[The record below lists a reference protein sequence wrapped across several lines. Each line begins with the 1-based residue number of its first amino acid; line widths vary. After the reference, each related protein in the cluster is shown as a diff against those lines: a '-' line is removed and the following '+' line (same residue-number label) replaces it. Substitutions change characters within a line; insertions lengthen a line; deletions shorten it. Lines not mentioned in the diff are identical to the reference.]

1 MTPAASRI
9 ITTCLLLF
17 ALVAC
22 RDGPPPAA
30 IQIIHMADLHSAVDQ
45 YPGLLGTLNRLQ
57 AEDPATPR
65 VILINGDLFE
75 AGDPMAA
82 RSGGQLDWTLLER
95 LRGFGPVV
103 FNIGN
108 HEFDLIDPEE
118 LVSRAAALDVHLV
131 GNVALANGDSVAPP
145 SVDVS
150 IGGFS
155 LRVVGVT
162 TDQLATWPAR
172 LRDGLELTDP
182 GVWIEQQW
190 QRLTAGAENVV
201 LASHAGLEADLA
213 ISKALA
219 SGPRPL
225 LFFGAHDHL
234 LLEETVAGVPYVHSG
249 SGAEHFTVAS
259 IRLSSERDTA
269 GEPEVTL
276 TRMAAR
282 GPEDGA
288 MAEAV
293 QQLRDTTLTAA
304 ERRTVGRITE
314 AMTLPAAARWASR
327 QLQQDPELDAV
338 FLNHTSF
345 GAGLPAGDLSRYR
358 FDRFL
363 RFDNGLMQV
372 QVDAATLRSIID
384 RASPQQAMP
393 LAERSGDTLH
403 GAWPEPE
410 EGRHYRLLT
419 SDWIALPANQTRY
432 LGASFDFEP
441 VPGTSIKARLLQA
454 LQPDTR

>member
-1 MTPAASRI
+1 MIPSTCRMVVAALVLIS
-9 ITTCLLLF
+9 
-17 ALVAC
+17 LVAC
-22 RDGPPPAA
+22 RPAA
-30 IQIIHMADLHSAVDQ
+30 LPAAFQIIHLADLHSAVDQ
-45 YPGLLGTLNRLQ
+45 YPRLLGSLTRL
-57 AEDPATPR
+57 AADDPATPR
-65 VILINGDLFE
+65 LILINGDLFE

-82 RSGGQLDWTLLER
+82 RSDGELDWALLER

-118 LVSRAAALDVHLV
+118 LVRRAAALDIELL
-131 GNVALANGDSVAPP
+131 GNVALANGSPVARP
-145 SVDVS
+145 SVDVTLGD
-150 IGGFS
+150 IS

-162 TDQLATWPAR
+162 TNQLATWPAR
-172 LRDGLELTDP
+172 LRETLQLPDP
-182 GVWIEQQW
+182 AAWIAEHW
-190 QRLTAGAENVV
+190 QTLAGAAGHVV
-201 LASHAGLEADLA
+201 LASHAGLEADLEVG
-213 ISKALA
+213 KVLA
-219 SGPRPL
+219 RGPRPL

-234 LLEETVAGVPYVHSG
+234 LLEDAVAGIPYVHSG
-249 SGAEHFTVAS
+249 SGAEHFTLAT
-259 IRLSSERDTA
+259 IRLSSESARA
-269 GEPEVTL
+269 GEPEVVL

-293 QQLRDTTLTAA
+293 QQLRDTTLTTA
-304 ERRTVGRITE
+304 ERRTVGRIDE

-327 QLQQDPELDAV
+327 QLQQDPEVDAV

-345 GAGLPAGDLSRYR
+345 GTGLPAGDVSRYR

-363 RFDNGLMQV
+363 RFDNGLVQV

-384 RASPQQAMP
+384 RATPQQQRP
-393 LAERSGDTLH
+393 LAERGGDTLH
-403 GAWPEPE
+403 GVWPQPE

-419 SDWIALPANQTRY
+419 SDWIALPANQSRY
-432 LGASFDFEP
+432 LGASFAFEP
-441 VPGTSIKARLLQA
+441 VPGPSIKARLLQA